1 MINQENQMSNYKLN
15 EDAPAFSYTRKE
27 LFTTIV
33 NIIAYPNKNKTIP
46 TEHDQS
52 RALAIMLVVDDYF
65 TNYVQSDN
73 NGGYCVYE
81 CDATDLTDFVRSKLC
96 ISDYDAVDI
105 DEVLK

>member
-1 MINQENQMSNYKLN
+1 MTYNLN
-15 EDAPAFSYTRKE
+15 PEAKAFSYTRENLLECITK
-27 LFTTIV
+27 IV
-33 NIIAYPNKNKTIP
+33 AHPHKTI

-81 CDATDLTDFVRSKLC
+81 CDAMDLTDFVRSKLG
-96 ISDYDAVDI
+96 IGDYDAVDVN
-105 DEVLK
+105 EVLK

>member
-1 MINQENQMSNYKLN
+1 MTYNLN
-15 EDAPAFSYTRKE
+15 PEAKAFSYTRE
-27 LFTTIV
+27 NLFECITKIV
-33 NIIAYPNKNKTIP
+33 AHPHKTI

-81 CDATDLTDFVRSKLC
+81 CTATDLTDFVRSKLG
-96 ISDYDAVDI
+96 IEEYDEI
-105 DEVLK
+105 DVNEVLK